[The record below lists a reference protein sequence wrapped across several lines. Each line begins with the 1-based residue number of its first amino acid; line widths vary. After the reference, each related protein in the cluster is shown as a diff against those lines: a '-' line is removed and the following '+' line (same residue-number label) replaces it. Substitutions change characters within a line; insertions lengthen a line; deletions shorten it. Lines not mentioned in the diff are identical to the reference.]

1 MKTFQFYKFFII
13 VIITSILVLACGRV
27 SLTPQEM
34 KEVEHFKKAQ
44 TSFFE
49 SSRYL
54 KKLTKDT
61 VLVGSMSEGERNAYI
76 KMLTETLTEAK
87 SVSDSTLAKIHP
99 KLPSAYH
106 SIFILS
112 IENKLRGLK
121 EFDPKASI
129 QGTELHNTWIDW
141 WNAHSKEFTKI

>member
-1 MKTFQFYKFFII
+1 MKTFRYCRIFLII
-13 VIITSILVLACGRV
+13 IITSILVLSCGKV
-27 SLTPQEM
+27 YLTPQEM
-34 KEVEHFKKAQ
+34 KEVEHLKKAQ
-44 TSFFE
+44 TSFLE

-54 KKLTKDT
+54 KDLTKDT
-61 VLVGSMSEGERNAYI
+61 VFVGSMSEGERNAYI

-106 SIFILS
+106 SIFILC
-112 IENKLRGLK
+112 IEDKLRGFRD
-121 EFDPKASI
+121 FDAKASS

-141 WNAHSKEFTKI
+141 WNAHYKEFTKI

>member
-1 MKTFQFYKFFII
+1 MKTFRCYRLFLAVMII
-13 VIITSILVLACGRV
+13 PILVLACGKV

-44 TSFFE
+44 TSFLE

-54 KKLTKDT
+54 KELTKDT
-61 VLVGSMSEGERNAYI
+61 ALVGSMSEGERNTYI
-76 KMLTETLTEAK
+76 KMLMETSAEAK

-106 SIFILS
+106 SIFILC
-112 IENKLRGLK
+112 IENKLRGFRD
-121 EFDPKASI
+121 FDPKASI
-129 QGTELHNTWIDW
+129 QGTELHNAWIDW
-141 WNAHSKEFTKI
+141 WNAHYKEFAKI